1 MCKVKRPN
9 RTPSSNEVAM
19 RALSRIFSRVGQV
32 TFSQGRQ
39 GLSAKCYLEKWA
51 EKNKKIFEMKV
62 DNSYFQH

>member
-1 MCKVKRPN
+1 
-9 RTPSSNEVAM
+9 VAM